1 MTTVAEP
8 VIGTT
13 WLTTRD
19 VVARYGIDRS
29 TLQRWARTET
39 GPIRRRRVG
48 RLWVWLRADL
58 DAMLA
63 VN

>member
-1 MTTVAEP
+1 MAPAPSP
-8 VIGTT
+8 VIGDT
-13 WLTTRD
+13 WLTTTD
-19 VVARYGIDRS
+19 AVERYGIERG
-29 TLQRWARTET
+29 TLHHWARSGT

-58 DAMLA
+58 DTLLA